1 MEEDDHAGKHDAL
14 SALSQWLWSKP
25 LGQHNADLDDD
36 EEVTTGQEELFLP
49 EEQVRA
55 RHLFSQKTISREV
68 PAEQSRSGRVYQTA
82 RHSLM
87 ECSRPTMSIKSQWS
101 FWSSSQRPLPKVPV
115 PSLTSW
121 THTVNSTPFPQ
132 QLTNS
137 GSQSPGRGR
146 LQRHTS
152 TGRNGTTLPRTNSG
166 SSTKAMVPHR
176 QLVLSESP

>member
-1 MEEDDHAGKHDAL
+1 MEEDDHGGRHDAL
-14 SALSQWLWSKP
+14 SDLSQWLWSKP

-36 EEVTTGQEELFLP
+36 EEVITGQEELFLP

-55 RHLFSQKTISREV
+55 RHLFSQKTILREV

-87 ECSRPTMSIKSQWS
+87 EYSRPTMSIKSQWS
-101 FWSSSQRPLPKVPV
+101 FWSSSPKPLPKTPV

-137 GSQSPGRGR
+137 GSQSPGKVR
-146 LQRHTS
+146 LQRLSS
-152 TGRNGTTLPRTNSG
+152 TERNGTTSPRTNSG
-166 SSTKAMVPHR
+166 SSTKAMVLHR
-176 QLVLSESP
+176 

>member
-25 LGQHNADLDDD
+25 LGQHNADQDDD
-36 EEVTTGQEELFLP
+36 EEAVTGQEELFLP

-101 FWSSSQRPLPKVPV
+101 FWSSSPKPLPKIPV

-121 THTVNSTPFPQ
+121 THTVISTPFPQ
-132 QLTNS
+132 LSINS
-137 GSQSPGRGR
+137 GSQSPGGGR
-146 LQRHTS
+146 LQRLTS
-152 TGRNGTTLPRTNSG
+152 TGQNGTTLPRTNSG
-166 SSTKAMVPHR
+166 SSTKAMVLHR
-176 QLVLSESP
+176 

>member
-1 MEEDDHAGKHDAL
+1 MEKDDHEGKHDAL

-36 EEVTTGQEELFLP
+36 EEVITGQEELFLP
-49 EEQVRA
+49 EEQVQA

-101 FWSSSQRPLPKVPV
+101 FWSSSPKPLPKTPV

-137 GSQSPGRGR
+137 GSQSPGRER
-146 LQRHTS
+146 LQRLTS

-166 SSTKAMVPHR
+166 SSTKAMVLHR
-176 QLVLSESP
+176 

>member
-1 MEEDDHAGKHDAL
+1 MEEDDHVGKHDAL

-36 EEVTTGQEELFLP
+36 EEATTGQEELFLP

-55 RHLFSQKTISREV
+55 RHSFSQKTISREV
-68 PAEQSRSGRVYQTA
+68 PADQSRSGRVYQTA

-101 FWSSSQRPLPKVPV
+101 FWSSSPRPLPKIPV

-121 THTVNSTPFPQ
+121 THTVNSVPFHQP
-132 QLTNS
+132 LTSS
-137 GSQSPGRGR
+137 GSQNPAGGH
-146 LQRHTS
+146 LQRLTS
-152 TGRNGTTLPRTNSG
+152 TGRTGMTLPRTNSG
-166 SSTKAMVPHR
+166 SSTKAMVLHR
-176 QLVLSESP
+176 

>member
-1 MEEDDHAGKHDAL
+1 MEEDDHGGKHDAL

-25 LGQHNADLDDD
+25 LGQHNADQDDD
-36 EEVTTGQEELFLP
+36 EEAVTGQEELFLP

-101 FWSSSQRPLPKVPV
+101 FWSSSPKPLPKIPV

-132 QLTNS
+132 LSTNS
-137 GSQSPGRGR
+137 GSQSPVGGR
-146 LQRHTS
+146 LQRLTS
-152 TGRNGTTLPRTNSG
+152 TGQNGTTLPRTNSG
-166 SSTKAMVPHR
+166 SSTKAMVLHR
-176 QLVLSESP
+176 

>member
-1 MEEDDHAGKHDAL
+1 MEEDDHGGKHDAL

-25 LGQHNADLDDD
+25 LGQHNADQDDD
-36 EEVTTGQEELFLP
+36 EEAVTGQEELFLP

-101 FWSSSQRPLPKVPV
+101 FWSSSPKPLPKIPV

-121 THTVNSTPFPQ
+121 THTVNSIPFPQ
-132 QLTNS
+132 QLTSS
-137 GSQSPGRGR
+137 GSQSPGKRR
-146 LQRHTS
+146 LQRLTS
-152 TGRNGTTLPRTNSG
+152 MERNGTMLPRTNSG
-166 SSTKAMVPHR
+166 SSTKAMVLHR
-176 QLVLSESP
+176 

>member
-1 MEEDDHAGKHDAL
+1 MEEDDHVGKRDAL

-36 EEVTTGQEELFLP
+36 EEATTGQEELFLP

-87 ECSRPTMSIKSQWS
+87 ECSRPTMSIRSQWS
-101 FWSSSQRPLPKVPV
+101 SWSSSPRPLPKIPV

-121 THTVNSTPFPQ
+121 THTVNSVPFH
-132 QLTNS
+132 QLSTSS
-137 GSQSPGRGR
+137 GSQSPGGGH
-146 LQRHTS
+146 LQRLTS
-152 TGRNGTTLPRTNSG
+152 TGRTGTTLPRTNSG
-166 SSTKAMVPHR
+166 SSTKAMVLHR
-176 QLVLSESP
+176 

>member
-1 MEEDDHAGKHDAL
+1 MEEDDHAGKQGAF
-14 SALSQWLWSKP
+14 SEISQWLWSKP
-25 LGQHNADLDDD
+25 LGQHNADQDDD

-87 ECSRPTMSIKSQWS
+87 ECSRPTMSIRSQWS
-101 FWSSSQRPLPKVPV
+101 FWSSSPRPLPKTPV

-121 THTVNSTPFPQ
+121 TRTVNSTLSPP

-137 GSQSPGRGR
+137 GSQSPGGGR
-146 LQRHTS
+146 LQRLSS
-152 TGRNGTTLPRTNSG
+152 TEWNGTTLPRTNSG
-166 SSTKAMVPHR
+166 SSGKAMVLHR
-176 QLVLSESP
+176 

>member
-1 MEEDDHAGKHDAL
+1 MEEDDHAGKQGAF
-14 SALSQWLWSKP
+14 SEISQWLWSKP

-49 EEQVRA
+49 EELVRA

-87 ECSRPTMSIKSQWS
+87 ECSRPTMSIRSQWS
-101 FWSSSQRPLPKVPV
+101 FWSSSPRPLPKVPV

-121 THTVNSTPFPQ
+121 THTVNSIPFPQ
-132 QLTNS
+132 QSINS
-137 GSQSPGRGR
+137 GSQSPGKGR
-146 LQRHTS
+146 LQRLTS

>member
-25 LGQHNADLDDD
+25 LGQHNADQDDD
-36 EEVTTGQEELFLP
+36 EEAVTGQEELFLP

-101 FWSSSQRPLPKVPV
+101 FWSSSPKPLPKIPV

-132 QLTNS
+132 LSINS
-137 GSQSPGRGR
+137 GSQSPGGGR
-146 LQRHTS
+146 LQRLTS
-152 TGRNGTTLPRTNSG
+152 TGQNGTTLPRTNSG
-166 SSTKAMVPHR
+166 SSTKAMVLHR
-176 QLVLSESP
+176 

>member
-1 MEEDDHAGKHDAL
+1 MEEDDHVGKHDAL

-25 LGQHNADLDDD
+25 LGQHNADQDDD
-36 EEVTTGQEELFLP
+36 EEAGTGQEELFLP

-87 ECSRPTMSIKSQWS
+87 EDSRPTMSIKSQWS
-101 FWSSSQRPLPKVPV
+101 FWSSSPKPLPKIPV

-121 THTVNSTPFPQ
+121 IHTVNSTPFPQ
-132 QLTNS
+132 LSTNS
-137 GSQSPGRGR
+137 GSQSPGGGR
-146 LQRHTS
+146 LQRLTS
-152 TGRNGTTLPRTNSG
+152 TGQNGTTLPRTNSG
-166 SSTKAMVPHR
+166 SSTKAMVLHR
-176 QLVLSESP
+176 

>member
-1 MEEDDHAGKHDAL
+1 MEEDDHGGKHDAL

-25 LGQHNADLDDD
+25 LGQHNADQDDD
-36 EEVTTGQEELFLP
+36 EEAVTGQEELFLP

-101 FWSSSQRPLPKVPV
+101 FWSSSPRPLPKIPV

-132 QLTNS
+132 LLTNS
-137 GSQSPGRGR
+137 GSQSPGGGR
-146 LQRHTS
+146 LQRLTS
-152 TGRNGTTLPRTNSG
+152 TGQNGTTLPRTNSG
-166 SSTKAMVPHR
+166 SSTKAMVLHR
-176 QLVLSESP
+176 

>member
-1 MEEDDHAGKHDAL
+1 MGEDDHGGKHDAL

-36 EEVTTGQEELFLP
+36 EEVTTGQEELLLP
-49 EEQVRA
+49 EEQVQA

-87 ECSRPTMSIKSQWS
+87 EYSRPSMSIKSRWS
-101 FWSSSQRPLPKVPV
+101 LWSSSPRPLPKTPV

-121 THTVNSTPFPQ
+121 THTVNSIPFPQ
-132 QLTNS
+132 LSINS
-137 GSQSPGRGR
+137 GSQSPGGKR
-146 LQRHTS
+146 LQRLS
-152 TGRNGTTLPRTNSG
+152 SMELNGTTLPRTNSG
-166 SSTKAMVPHR
+166 SSTKAMVLHR
-176 QLVLSESP
+176 

>member
-1 MEEDDHAGKHDAL
+1 MEEDDHGGKHDAL

-25 LGQHNADLDDD
+25 LGQHNADQDDD
-36 EEVTTGQEELFLP
+36 EEAVTGQEELFLP

-101 FWSSSQRPLPKVPV
+101 FWSSSPRPLPKIPV

-121 THTVNSTPFPQ
+121 THTVNSTPFL
-132 QLTNS
+132 QLSTNS
-137 GSQSPGRGR
+137 GSQSPGGGR
-146 LQRHTS
+146 LQRLTS
-152 TGRNGTTLPRTNSG
+152 TGQNGTTLPRTNSG
-166 SSTKAMVPHR
+166 SSTKAMVLHR
-176 QLVLSESP
+176 

>member
-1 MEEDDHAGKHDAL
+1 MEEDDHAGKQGAF
-14 SALSQWLWSKP
+14 SEISQWLWSKP

-49 EEQVRA
+49 EELVRA

-101 FWSSSQRPLPKVPV
+101 FWSSSPRPLPKVPV

-121 THTVNSTPFPQ
+121 THTVNSIPFPQ
-132 QLTNS
+132 QSINS
-137 GSQSPGRGR
+137 GSQSPGKGR
-146 LQRHTS
+146 LQRLTS
-152 TGRNGTTLPRTNSG
+152 TGQNGTTLPRTNSG

>member
-25 LGQHNADLDDD
+25 LGQHNADQDDD

-87 ECSRPTMSIKSQWS
+87 ECSRPTMSIRSQWS
-101 FWSSSQRPLPKVPV
+101 FWSSSPRPLPKTPV

-121 THTVNSTPFPQ
+121 TRTVNSTLSPP

-137 GSQSPGRGR
+137 GSQSPGGGR
-146 LQRHTS
+146 LQRLSS
-152 TGRNGTTLPRTNSG
+152 TEWNGTTLPRTNSG
-166 SSTKAMVPHR
+166 SSGKAMVLHR
-176 QLVLSESP
+176 

>member
-1 MEEDDHAGKHDAL
+1 MEEDDHAGKQGAF
-14 SALSQWLWSKP
+14 SEISQWLWSKP

-49 EEQVRA
+49 EELVRA

-101 FWSSSQRPLPKVPV
+101 FWSSSPRPLPKVPV

-121 THTVNSTPFPQ
+121 THTVNSIPFPQ
-132 QLTNS
+132 QSINS
-137 GSQSPGRGR
+137 GSQSPGKGR
-146 LQRHTS
+146 LQRLTS

-176 QLVLSESP
+176 QPVLSESP